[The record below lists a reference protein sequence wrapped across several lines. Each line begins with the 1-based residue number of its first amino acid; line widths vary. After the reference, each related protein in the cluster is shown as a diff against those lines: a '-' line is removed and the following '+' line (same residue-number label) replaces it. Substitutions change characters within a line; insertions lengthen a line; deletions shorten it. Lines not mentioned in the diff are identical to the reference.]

1 MAFASAVLMFVA
13 SPQTLLGVASAHES
27 LFLFVDVVAVYAR
40 HVTTELAQA
49 LMQFSYY

>member
-40 HVTTELAQA
+40 HVTSELAQA
-49 LMQFSYY
+49 LMQFSY